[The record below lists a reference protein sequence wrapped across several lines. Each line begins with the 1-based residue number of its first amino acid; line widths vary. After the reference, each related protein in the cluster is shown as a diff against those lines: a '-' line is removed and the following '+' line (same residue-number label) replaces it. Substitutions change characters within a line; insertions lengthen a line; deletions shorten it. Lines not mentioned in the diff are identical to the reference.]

1 MYSGLRNLNH
11 CELDMEKG
19 VRTGLRLIFK
29 EKQIETH
36 VKDSD
41 DVSYRECSKQGKI
54 NMNWKEHHF
63 AIAAKN
69 SLDDTKTMQITDL
82 DVDSI
87 QIKSLR
93 PWEMPSL
100 EEQADEKAHFLLK
113 RHATSTDEHGESVF
127 DVSRLFELNL
137 AHDLANEQKK
147 TLNFVDDD
155 DEFEELL
162 FKHHQ
167 MLKRVDFNFGRFNWQ
182 LEQEIRD
189 EEDYENDLI
198 SSS

>member
-11 CELDMEKG
+11 CELDMERG

-82 DVDSI
+82 DIDSI

-113 RHATSTDEHGESVF
+113 RHASHTDEHGESVF

-162 FKHHQ
+162 FKHH
-167 MLKRVDFNFGRFNWQ
+167 
-182 LEQEIRD
+182 
-189 EEDYENDLI
+189 
-198 SSS
+198 